1 MSLNFSEAQRATHT
15 FLPIDAFASPCSSF
29 SQSCPPLSCFTSP
42 FSWFLLQQSQPLTHA
57 PLALSFQPASPP
69 PSSCSLFPFAQNLF
83 PLHPPVAVASL
94 SASRGA
100 FSNSSLCSIRSLC
113 PPLSEACSC
122 LCLLLSPP
130 FFPSPSPSLPAA
142 PPGLL
147 PPSPLVSSCLCC
159 LGGEPCLLSLSQI
172 NALATHFLMLHDGK
186 CFEYLRHGR
195 SH

>member
-1 MSLNFSEAQRATHT
+1 MFSLH
-15 FLPIDAFASPCSSF
+15 LCSSF
-29 SQSCPPLSCFTSP
+29 SELPTSLPLQFTFFLVP
-42 FSWFLLQQSQPLTHA
+42 FPAVPTPSNA
-57 PLALSFQPASPP
+57 PSVLYFQPASTP
-69 PSSCSLFPFAQNLF
+69 PSSCSLSPLARNRP
-83 PLHPPVAVASL
+83 PLHSLVAVASL
-94 SASRGA
+94 PASRGA
-100 FSNSSLCSIRSLC
+100 FSNSSLCSSGSLC

-159 LGGEPCLLSLSQI
+159 LGGEPCLLSLAQI

>member
-1 MSLNFSEAQRATHT
+1 MSLNFSEAQRATPT
-15 FLPIDAFASPCSSF
+15 FLPIDVLIFSGVPTSLSLHFTFFLVPSPAV
-29 SQSCPPLSCFTSP
+29 PAPTN
-42 FSWFLLQQSQPLTHA
+42 T
-57 PLALSFQPASPP
+57 PLALSFQPALLP
-69 PSSCSLFPFAQNLF
+69 PSSCSLFPFARNLF
-83 PLHPPVAVASL
+83 PLHSPVAVASL

-100 FSNSSLCSIRSLC
+100 LSNSSLCCSRSPC